1 MLPVARG
8 EFEPFVSLSNWL
20 TDRVHSELGHFS
32 MPSVNIRESE
42 KEYTIEVAAPG
53 MEKGDFNVDMHDG
66 LLTIACER
74 KSECESQGKEGESY
88 LRREFNYAKFSK
100 QFTLPDSGDE
110 ANIQAN
116 YDKGVLTVQLPKR
129 QDDLRKQRRS
139 IDVK

>member
-1 MLPVARG
+1 M
-8 EFEPFVSLSNWL
+8 
-20 TDRVHSELGHFS
+20 
-32 MPSVNIRESE
+32 
-42 KEYTIEVAAPG
+42 
-53 MEKGDFNVDMHDG
+53 DMHDG

-100 QFTLPDSGDE
+100 QFTLPDSVDE

-129 QDDLRKQRRS
+129 QDDPRKQRRS

>member
-53 MEKGDFNVDMHDG
+53 ME
-66 LLTIACER
+66 C
-74 KSECESQGKEGESY
+74 QGKEGESY

-100 QFTLPDSGDE
+100 QFTLPDSVDE

-129 QDDLRKQRRS
+129 QDDPRKQRRS